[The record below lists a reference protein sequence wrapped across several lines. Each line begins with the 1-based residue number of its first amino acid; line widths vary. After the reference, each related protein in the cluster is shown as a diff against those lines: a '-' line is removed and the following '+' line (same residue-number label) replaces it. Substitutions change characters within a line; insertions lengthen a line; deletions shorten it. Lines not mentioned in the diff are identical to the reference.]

1 MKSPPC
7 PLFLAFRKVVFK
19 MGRTEG
25 HRPSSDLLADRLQED
40 PSGLKLR
47 RLTHAWII
55 IVFSCACSPLEVS
68 HAFTYFALLAPSSSP
83 AGLVRQV
90 PPPLPVSLREGRG
103 I

>member
-68 HAFTYFALLAPSSSP
+68 HAFTYFCITCSFQQPGGVGE
-83 AGLVRQV
+83 AGA
-90 PPPLPVSLREGRG
+90 PPLPVSLREGRG